1 MINKLKE
8 ITMGK
13 ITIKNVESYLSNIQ
27 NRGYLKGLDI
37 VYSDA
42 RLGKLIALAE
52 RGESGTVNI
61 KSDHLS
67 ISEMYAFLQG
77 FDKAKGGM
85 L

>member
-37 VYSDA
+37 VSSDA

>member
-27 NRGYLKGLDI
+27 NRGYLKGLVI
-37 VYSDA
+37 VRSDA

-61 KSDHLS
+61 KTDHLS

-77 FDKAKGGM
+77 YDRAKGDM